1 MIEVVVIYVVMSAMW
16 CAQAVPFRSL
26 VPLSKTTPAKR
37 SLIPRVRWV
46 FTGLAIAVQSAKGT
60 SPANMRCNWTSEPTQ
75 VRQDSRWVVASFC
88 VKGVANTSK
97 LPRYK
102 RDHSKDGMR
111 AYQFIS
117 LLVFFHV
124 RSRGSW
130 WHLRPHFNP
139 NIHPHIERACGSQWH
154 PADVRPGS
162 FGKLVVS
169 LPSS

>member
-75 VRQDSRWVVASFC
+75 VRQDELLRRFASKVLQTLPNSLATKGIIQRMGWEPINLSIFACIFSCEVQGFMVAS
-88 VKGVANTSK
+88 TST
-97 LPRYK
+97 
-102 RDHSKDGMR
+102 
-111 AYQFIS
+111 
-117 LLVFFHV
+117 
-124 RSRGSW
+124 
-130 WHLRPHFNP
+130 FNP